1 MIDRANLRGA
11 LWAVLYSL
19 LLVVVCGGMTEVGVH
34 YAVVVIIGLFALPLA
49 ARVPFLFVL
58 KPK

>member
-1 MIDRANLRGA
+1 MIDRANLRGT

-19 LLVVVCGGMTEVGVH
+19 LLVVVCGSMTEGGVH
-34 YAVVVIIGLFALPLA
+34 YAIVVLIGLFVLPLVA
-49 ARVPFLFVL
+49 SVPFLFVL

>member
-1 MIDRANLRGA
+1 MIDLPNLRGA

-19 LLVVVCGGMTEVGVH
+19 LLVVVCGAMTEAGVH
-34 YAVVVIIGLFALPLA
+34 YAIVVPIGLFALPLA
-49 ARVPFLFVL
+49 ASVPFLFVL